1 MVIMFLSFPVLCLV
15 TGQSRKQNF
24 NQKHLSPVFTLLTP
38 STQHR
43 LLQPTKSFDL
53 NAKRREET
61 KTKSEGMDE
70 EPHRGED
77 VIEFSWG

>member
-24 NQKHLSPVFTLLTP
+24 NQKRLSPVFTLLTP

-53 NAKRREET
+53 
-61 KTKSEGMDE
+61 SEGMDE